1 MKTRLQSQGQS
12 KSFLCHINNRWM
24 QKQYKFEI
32 TAWFNIYC
40 IRRFKNKKKESN
52 GKLKSKA
59 KYLSRSK
66 QQTMSFDSSHMHL
79 CEKKLFARIIYKFNI
94 HLCKVLL
101 AFTPNEQS
109 TMVTRFTK
117 WHMDFSRILFASRK
131 QSNTNYHKEIDH
143 INRSIIIALP
153 ITMVNKIYRE
163 TVIMANCMQYP

>member
-1 MKTRLQSQGQS
+1 
-12 KSFLCHINNRWM
+12 
-24 QKQYKFEI
+24 
-32 TAWFNIYC
+32 
-40 IRRFKNKKKESN
+40 
-52 GKLKSKA
+52 
-59 KYLSRSK
+59 
-66 QQTMSFDSSHMHL
+66 MSSDSSHMHL

-163 TVIMANCMQYP
+163 TVIMANCMQYPQMMLIKTIKTTARHILTTQTQIQTHAHARTLLKHDA